1 MKKTK
6 KNDEMRAEYAFS
18 KAKRGKFYRPLDK
31 GYKITVSKSIP
42 RRFKDENAEREF
54 WSEHDSSKD
63 LNWKNAERVLFPNL
77 KPSTKSISLRLPESL
92 LDALRQMANERDVP
106 YQSLIKMILQER
118 IEREI
123 RSRHL
128 PKGG

>member
-1 MKKTK
+1 M
-6 KNDEMRAEYAFS
+6 
-18 KAKRGKFYRPLDK
+18 
-31 GYKITVSKSIP
+31 SKSIP
-42 RRFKDENAEREF
+42 KFKNEAQEQDF
-54 WSEHDSSKD
+54 WSQHDSSEY
-63 LNWKNAERVLFPNL
+63 LNWKSAERVLFPNL
-77 KPSTKSISLRLPESL
+77 NPSTKSISLRLPESL

-118 IEREI
+118 IERDL

>member
-1 MKKTK
+1 M
-6 KNDEMRAEYAFS
+6 
-18 KAKRGKFYRPLDK
+18 
-31 GYKITVSKSIP
+31 SKSIP
-42 RRFKDENAEREF
+42 KFKNEAQEQDF
-54 WSEHDSSKD
+54 WSEHDSSEY
-63 LNWKNAERVLFPNL
+63 LNWKSAERVLFPNL

-118 IEREI
+118 IDRDL